1 MPWIRRR
8 PCPSTRCR
16 TCSGCSRRSA
26 RTRNARVR
34 NLTDTPRSGP
44 RLYLSRAQPRA
55 WEMESSMDTTAPQ
68 SETVVADVR
77 PGEYGAKV
85 IAVEPGGAEFVP
97 ASERHGRPIQLLWTW
112 LSPNLEFATVFLGV
126 LATGI
131 FGLSFGQAAL
141 AILIGTGLG
150 SFTHAVLSSR
160 GPEYGVPQM
169 VLSRISFGWFG
180 NALPAGLNAVIA
192 GIGWFAVN
200 SVSGA
205 LALNSLTSMP
215 SWLCL
220 LIVVVL
226 QIAIAFYGHNLVQRF
241 ERYAAPVLGIIFAIA
256 CVMTFAKADYSVAG
270 QGAGI
275 GGFLVIV
282 GATFGYAAGWNPYA
296 SDYTRY
302 LPANSSRVK
311 TGLWAGLGVFVS
323 CVVLELAGAASATL
337 AAPKN
342 ASPTDAFTGH
352 LGSVVGN
359 LTLLAIALGAVA
371 ANAINI
377 YSGALSFTAMGFR
390 IPLRAARAI
399 TALVFGAL
407 GLIVAFLGLKDISK
421 YENFLLL
428 ISYWIG
434 PWLGVVFTD
443 WFLRRRNRVDGFLFD
458 RSHRPFAGWVAM
470 LVGIVVSV
478 SLFANQTEYVGPVPK
493 AVPELGDIA
502 FFVGF
507 VVAGVVYAVLHS
519 LQRGREPEDAVLVTP
534 DEAPDAVSA

>member
-1 MPWIRRR
+1 MASP
-8 PCPSTRCR
+8 T
-16 TCSGCSRRSA
+16 
-26 RTRNARVR
+26 
-34 NLTDTPRSGP
+34 
-44 RLYLSRAQPRA
+44 
-55 WEMESSMDTTAPQ
+55 PQ
-68 SETVVADVR
+68 SERVVAEVR
-77 PGEYGAKV
+77 PGQYGAKV

-97 ASERHGRPIQLLWTW
+97 ASERHGNPAQLLWTW

-141 AILIGTGLG
+141 AIVIGTALG
-150 SFTHAVLSSR
+150 SLSHGVLSSR
-160 GPEYGVPQM
+160 GPEFGVPQM

-205 LALNSLTSMP
+205 LALNSLTKLP

-220 LIVVVL
+220 LIVVVF
-226 QIAIAFYGHNLVQRF
+226 QIVIAFYGHNLVQTF

-256 CVMTFAKADYSVAG
+256 CVVTFVKADYSG
-270 QGAGI
+270 TGANAFPGA
-275 GGFLVIV
+275 FLLVV

-302 LPANSSRVK
+302 LPASTSKSR
-311 TGLWAGLGVFVS
+311 TGLYAGLGVFFS
-323 CVVLELAGAASATL
+323 CLVLELAGAASTSIVTGKGL
-337 AAPKN
+337 N
-342 ASPTDAFTGH
+342 PTTAFTSH
-352 LGSVVGN
+352 LGGVIGN
-359 LTLLAIALGAVA
+359 LTLLAIAIGAVA

-399 TALVFGAL
+399 TAVVFGVL
-407 GLIVAFLGLKDISK
+407 GLIVAFLGLKDVSK
-421 YENFLLL
+421 YENFLLV

-434 PWLGVVFTD
+434 PWLGVYFAD
-443 WFLRRRNRVDGFLFD
+443 QYLRRGRQVAGFLFD
-458 RSHRPFAGWVAM
+458 RQHRPFAGWVSM
-470 LVGIVVSV
+470 LVAIIVSV
-478 SLFANQTEYVGPVPK
+478 WLFANQTLYTGLIAKAHPK
-493 AVPELGDIA
+493 IGDIA

-507 VVAGVVYAVLHS
+507 VLAAVLYVAIHT
-519 LQRGREPEDAVLVTP
+519 LERRGEPQDAILVTP
-534 DEAPDAVSA
+534 DGAPAAS